1 MHEALMRQYLRA
13 VKKEVHCSAKRKR
26 AFLAEL
32 EGELREFAQET
43 PDLAM
48 EQLTEAFGSP
58 QQRAQDFMET
68 LDAKEIKKA
77 FGWKKIVLIGVIAF
91 LLIWLIGVIIAVV
104 DGHNAANGY
113 DVVYYESDDSTYI
126 SEGNN
131 K

>member
-1 MHEALMRQYLRA
+1 MTNAGLNFLKSVEQKLPG
-13 VKKEVHCSAKRKR
+13 KR
-26 AFLAEL
+26 AQKKAFLKTLAANVAERL
-32 EGELREFAQET
+32 EEEPALDVAS
-43 PDLAM
+43 LV
-48 EQLTEAFGSP
+48 EAFGSP
-58 QQRAQDFMET
+58 EKLAAEFAET